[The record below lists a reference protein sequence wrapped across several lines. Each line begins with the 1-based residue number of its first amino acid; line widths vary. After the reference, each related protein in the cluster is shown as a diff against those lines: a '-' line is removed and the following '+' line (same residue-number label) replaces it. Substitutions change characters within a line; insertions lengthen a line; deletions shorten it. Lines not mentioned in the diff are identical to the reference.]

1 MITWRLPELVVLFDI
16 FAFTQNPLTGINIYA
31 DMLQITYRFA
41 IPGIQMPE
49 NHEKTVC
56 VVNTSQQP
64 LKKEARP
71 GDDRAFEFTES
82 NT

>member
-1 MITWRLPELVVLFDI
+1 MKE
-16 FAFTQNPLTGINIYA
+16 A
-31 DMLQITYRFA
+31 
-41 IPGIQMPE
+41 
-49 NHEKTVC
+49 VC
-56 VVNTSQQP
+56 VVNTSQQA